1 MHFILVNSWQFL
13 LTISKNLAIR
23 ENLLK
28 SLNLSDAKM
37 KQLKVY
43 FKLFVKKGTLAQRV
57 TFALFLEY
65 IHANI

>member
-1 MHFILVNSWQFL
+1 MYFILVNSCKFI

-28 SLNLSDAKM
+28 SLNLSDAKV

-43 FKLFVKKGTLAQRV
+43 FKLFVKKGTLARRV
-57 TFALFLEY
+57 TFALFVDY
-65 IHANI
+65 IHVNI